1 MWGEFWDKR
10 AKRVKAKMDDA
21 HIGDTVLDISSETG
35 ALATLLANIAK
46 HVTAIEKMRD
56 KKMVLLEIVV
66 VLCLLFLEAL
76 PVIAAEQEMQKVSA
90 SEVKASDDFVLG
102 IYGNANEDDTIDMRD
117 VTYIKLVIF
126 GKKPETDLCDANY
139 DGRVSMLDVV
149 QTLSLIHI

>member
-1 MWGEFWDKR
+1 
-10 AKRVKAKMDDA
+10 
-21 HIGDTVLDISSETG
+21 
-35 ALATLLANIAK
+35 
-46 HVTAIEKMRD
+46 MRD

-90 SEVKASDDFVLG
+90 SEVKASEDFVLG

-126 GKKPETDLCDANY
+126 RKKPETALCDANY

-149 QTLSLIHI
+149 QTKLIIVGKEGELTFVDSEGEAKTIDMPVNSVIPLNSDAAEA